1 MVNEMD
7 EDKTEVKYDEFDLQ
21 DAHDE
26 GYDEGW
32 DDGYITAITHM
43 KNLMGKCNDKASNP
57 HEYHPNF
64 VDEIKV

>member
-26 GYDEGW
+26 GYDEGV
-32 DDGYITAITHM
+32 G
-43 KNLMGKCNDKASNP
+43 
-57 HEYHPNF
+57 
-64 VDEIKV
+64 